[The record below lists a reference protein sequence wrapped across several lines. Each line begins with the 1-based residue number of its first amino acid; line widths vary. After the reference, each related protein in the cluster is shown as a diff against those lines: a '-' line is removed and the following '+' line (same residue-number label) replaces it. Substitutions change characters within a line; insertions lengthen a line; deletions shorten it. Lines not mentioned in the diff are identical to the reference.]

1 MSALSHRRFKSTGCL
16 ITLLQVLAVYL
27 LSHGPV
33 QALYS
38 STRIQGPMPNA
49 LTVFYQPLHWLYEQT
64 PLGIPMTAYDGWW
77 TRLLQRS

>member
-1 MSALSHRRFKSTGCL
+1 M
-16 ITLLQVLAVYL
+16 TLLQLLAVYL

-38 STRIQGPMPNA
+38 STRIQGSMPNA

-64 PLGIPMTAYDGWW
+64 PLGTPMTIYDDWW
-77 TRLLQRS
+77 SRMLQRS